1 MLKKLCVKT
10 SSVWKNDIWDLI
22 PEFFCAMVKQS
33 GNLVTNSSLCLED
46 EVFFLCGKYMDSL
59 KVVCTTGG
67 ER

>member
-1 MLKKLCVKT
+1 MKIEVKF
-10 SSVWKNDIWDLI
+10 SGILN
-22 PEFFCAMVKQS
+22 
-33 GNLVTNSSLCLED
+33 GNLVTNGSLCLED